1 MNNQPKVNRRF
12 VKKGNQVIVKTEV
25 SDMDLNTKDL
35 LNNIAQIKANLDKI
49 NQQLEQLEA
58 NKVQIEA
65 NKKATEED
73 LKELDKFSEWAKEI
87 QESKLKALVDAKFE
101 EKKKAVEEMQK
112 NDGALTLEQKQVQKY
127 QMLQR
132 ELGTDKE
139 VAEDIAREIIHD
151 KLFVN
156 CMFENPFK

>member
-87 QESKLKALVDAKFE
+87 QESKLKALVDPKFE